1 MAVGLGE
8 CTLTHVAEQGIAM
21 TLFKQLLIAICL
33 FMIVAF
39 GGGFMVSL
47 ESSRSQYVN
56 QLRSH
61 AQDAAT
67 ALALSLTPS
76 IDDPAMVE
84 LMVSSI
90 FDSGYYARIRV
101 VNATTGNVIV
111 ERNAVPASTAPDWF
125 TRLIALEPAGASAIV
140 SRGWQ
145 PAARVE
151 VVSHPMFAIGKLW
164 QGALGSLGWL
174 LLCGVISF
182 LLGAWLLRRQLKPLD
197 YMVEQSE
204 AIGRRQF
211 LSLQELPAT
220 PELRRVVQAM
230 NQMVEKL
237 KALFQEHAEH
247 TEKLR
252 IESYED
258 SLTGLANRR
267 YFDMRVNEHVSQ
279 VEDAR
284 SGYLLVMRVND
295 LAGLNERMGGKKA
308 DALLVAISD
317 VLVRQCF
324 NHAEARHLIS
334 RIRGGEFA
342 VLAPGLVKDEALQL
356 AHELETA
363 LNSLRGTVS
372 PDVSPPA
379 FIGLAP
385 YTPGD
390 SSQTLLGLAD
400 QALSQA
406 QTQTDRIWYCI
417 EHSAVDTLEDDHH
430 AWYELLDQALTERRF
445 QLFFQPVM
453 DAVDTTHILHF
464 KVLSRVI
471 DEDSNTLPAGR
482 FLPWIERFGWSTRHD
497 LLMLETVFEQ
507 LPRHDQTLALNLS
520 AASVSDPGARREVLD
535 LLRRHAHLSSRLILE
550 IGEEQVPDQRTL
562 EDLTHRLKDLGY
574 SLALQHFGGRFSMI
588 GNLSSLGLAYLKI
601 EGSYI
606 RAIDREGHKRLFIE
620 AIQRAAHSIDLPLIA
635 ERVETEGEF
644 LVLRKMGIQGVQGQ
658 LFGDPAP
665 WE

>member
-1 MAVGLGE
+1 
-8 CTLTHVAEQGIAM
+8 M

-39 GGGFMVSL
+39 SGGFMVSL
-47 ESSRSQYVN
+47 ESSRNQYVN

-67 ALALSLTPS
+67 ALALSLKPS
-76 IDDPAMVE
+76 VDDPTMME
-84 LMVSSI
+84 LVVSSI

-101 VNATTGNVIV
+101 VNLTTGKVIV
-111 ERNAVPASTAPDWF
+111 ERNATPAATAPDWF
-125 TRLIALEPAGASAIV
+125 IDLIALEPAGASAIV
-140 SRGWQ
+140 SRGWR
-145 PAARVE
+145 PAAKVE

-164 QGALGSLGWL
+164 QAALGNLGWL
-174 LLCGVISF
+174 LLCGALSF
-182 LLGAWLLRRQLKPLD
+182 LLGAWLLRRQLRPLN
-197 YMVEQSE
+197 YLVEQSQ
-204 AIGRRQF
+204 AIGRREF
-211 LSLQELPAT
+211 LSASQLPAT
-220 PELRRVVQAM
+220 PELRRVVLAM
-230 NQMVEKL
+230 NQMVDKL
-237 KALFQEHAEH
+237 KALFQEQAER
-247 TEKLR
+247 TETLR

-267 YFDMRVNEHVSQ
+267 YFDMRLNEHVSQ

-284 SGYLLVMRVND
+284 SGYLLLMRVND
-295 LAGLNERMGGKKA
+295 LAGLNERMGGQKA
-308 DALLVAISD
+308 DALLVAVSD
-317 VLVRQCF
+317 VLLRQCF

-342 VLAPGLVKDEALQL
+342 VLAPGLVKEEALQL

-363 LNSLRGTVS
+363 LSSLRGTGAS
-372 PDVSPPA
+372 DVSPAA

-390 SSQTLLGLAD
+390 SAQTLLGLAD

-406 QTQTDRIWYCI
+406 QTQTAHNWYCI
-417 EHSAVDTLEDDHH
+417 EHDAVDSLEDDHH
-430 AWYELLDQALTERRF
+430 AWYELLDQALSERRF

-453 DAVDTTHILHF
+453 DAHDISRVLHF

-471 DEDSNTLPAGR
+471 DDDSQTLPAGR
-482 FLPWIERFGWSTRHD
+482 FLPWVERFGWSARHD
-497 LLMLETVFEQ
+497 QVMLETVFEQ
-507 LPRHDQTLALNLS
+507 LPRHDQKLALNLS
-520 AASVSDPGARREVLD
+520 AATLGDSGALNAMFD
-535 LLRRHAHLSSRLILE
+535 LLRMHAHVASRLILE
-550 IGEEQVPDQRTL
+550 IGEEQVPDQQAL
-562 EDLTHRLKDLGY
+562 EDLTRRLKELGY

-606 RAIDREGHKRLFIE
+606 RSIDQARHKRLFIE

-635 ERVETEGEF
+635 ERVETQGEF
-644 LVLRKMGIQGVQGQ
+644 QVLREMGIQGVQGQ

>member
-1 MAVGLGE
+1 
-8 CTLTHVAEQGIAM
+8 M

-33 FMIVAF
+33 FMIVVF
-39 GGGFMVSL
+39 SGGFMVSL
-47 ESSRSQYVN
+47 ESSRNQYVN

-67 ALALSLTPS
+67 ALALSLAPS
-76 IDDPAMVE
+76 VDDPTMME
-84 LMVSSI
+84 LIISSI

-101 VNATTGNVIV
+101 VNPSTGQVIV
-111 ERNAVPASTAPDWF
+111 ERNATPATTAPDWF
-125 TRLIALEPAGASAIV
+125 IKLIALEPAGASAIV
-140 SRGWQ
+140 SRGWR
-145 PAARVE
+145 PAARIE

-174 LLCGVISF
+174 LVCGVISF
-182 LLGAWLLRRQLKPLD
+182 LLGVWLLRRQLKPLD
-197 YMVEQSE
+197 YMVEQSQ
-204 AIGRRQF
+204 AIGRREF
-211 LSLQELPAT
+211 LSVPQLPAT

-230 NQMVEKL
+230 NQMVDKL
-237 KALFQEHAEH
+237 KALFHEHAER
-247 TEKLR
+247 TERLR

-267 YFDMRVNEHVSQ
+267 YFDMRLSEHVSQ

-284 SGYLLVMRVND
+284 PGYLLLLRIND
-295 LAGLNERMGGKKA
+295 LSGLNERLGGKKA
-308 DALLVAISD
+308 DALLVAVSD

-324 NHAEARHLIS
+324 NPAEARHLIA

-342 VLAPGLVKDEALQL
+342 VLAPGLVREEALRL
-356 AHELETA
+356 ARELEAA
-363 LNSLRGTVS
+363 LSSLRDTGAS
-372 PDVSPPA
+372 DVSPTA

-385 YTPGD
+385 YSSGD
-390 SSQTLLGLAD
+390 SVQTLLGLAD

-406 QTQTDRIWYCI
+406 QTQTEQIWYCI
-417 EHSAVDTLEDDHH
+417 EHGAVRSLEDDHH
-430 AWYELLDQALTERRF
+430 AWYELLDRALTERRF

-453 DAVDTTHILHF
+453 DASDVSRVLHF
-464 KVLSRVI
+464 KVLSRLI
-471 DEDSNTLPAGR
+471 DEDSQTLPAGR
-482 FLPWIERFGWSTRHD
+482 FLPWIERFGWSARHD
-497 LLMLETVFEQ
+497 RVMLETVFEQ
-507 LPRHDQTLALNLS
+507 LSRHDQKLALNLS
-520 AASVSDPGARREVLD
+520 GATVCDPDSLNEPMD
-535 LLRRHAHLSSRLILE
+535 ILRRHAHLASRLILE
-550 IGEEQVPDQRTL
+550 IGEEQVPDQQML
-562 EDLTHRLKDLGY
+562 EDLTHRLKELGY

-606 RAIDREGHKRLFIE
+606 RAIDQERHKRLFIE

-644 LVLRKMGIQGVQGQ
+644 AVLREMGIQGVQGQ
-658 LFGDPAP
+658 LFGNPAP